1 MLTVLDV
8 AFNGNF
14 ALVATTEGIF
24 LISRDGKVRSRSF
37 KGIPDAVIRRRH
49 ANGSETLS
57 LRLGGVLYQVQS
69 GPHGSPRLERGGGF
83 FAGTQPFLHF
93 GFYMASIDVAPLR
106 NVQMHILD
114 NLDSSDPKLDPS
126 DPKIFCL
133 LFENYD
139 KQMSSA
145 RLLFLS
151 EEDRGHSYMDL
162 DIRTECPPIDAN
174 RGIIAAAIM
183 NSIWVGLAKARALVK
198 LDGLTA
204 EHETPETVTLDVLGQ
219 HLFCA
224 LRNHRDGR
232 IRVLRVQIE
241 PWLNS
246 APPHDRHLL
255 KEGAMELPENLSAS
269 SSKRGIT
276 PLRIAPSGD
285 WMVAQMS
292 DILLAVSLNWEQS

>member
-8 AFNGNF
+8 AFDNDF
-14 ALVATTEGIF
+14 ALVATTGRIF
-24 LISRDGKVRSRSF
+24 MISRDGKVRDRSF
-37 KGIPDAVIRRRH
+37 KGTPDVVIRRRH

-57 LRLGGVLYQVQS
+57 LRLGGALYRVQS
-69 GPHGSPRLERGGGF
+69 GPDGSPRLERAGGF
-83 FAGTQPFLHF
+83 FAGSQPFLRF
-93 GFYMASIDVAPLR
+93 GFYRASIDVAPLR

-114 NLDSSDPKLDPS
+114 DLDST

-133 LFENYD
+133 LFEDYA

-151 EEDRGHSYMDL
+151 EEHRGHSYADL
-162 DIRTECPPIDAN
+162 DVYIRTECPPIDAN
-174 RGIIAAAIM
+174 RGIVAAAIM
-183 NSIWVGLAKARALVK
+183 NSIWVGLARARALVK

-204 EHETPETVTLDVLGQ
+204 EHETPEAVTLDVLGQ

-232 IRVLRVQIE
+232 IRVLRVQIQ
-241 PWLNS
+241 PWS
-246 APPHDRHLL
+246 KSVPPHDRRLFT
-255 KEGAMELPENLSAS
+255 EGVMELPESLSAP
-269 SSKRGIT
+269 SSKRDIT